1 LYLAL
6 AKTLSELPKETV
18 LHCWAPLQ
26 ASFDNMDALH
36 AKASEQLVRLFPNMA
51 TYVPDGEE
59 EEPSSDADDDYVEPA
74 PKQARAQR
82 TRAEAERAEHARA
95 ADVAVASGVLVVSL
109 RSGHPAPPLPPQM
122 QQWMLWVRVAS
133 LCERSPSR
141 RAPVLG
147 DWTACVNVHPRGREA
162 NFSVA

>member
-1 LYLAL
+1 
-6 AKTLSELPKETV
+6 
-18 LHCWAPLQ
+18 
-26 ASFDNMDALH
+26 MDALH

-147 DWTACVNVHPRGREA
+147 DWTACVCTPTRPRSE
-162 NFSVA
+162 F